1 VGDITVPV
9 PDDRA
14 GEFLSH
20 VGAWLQAAKGSEWQV
35 KPMVA
40 DKLPWDQERVGEFAL
55 AASVWNDFD
64 ATAKQLVETLN
75 GADFKMEAKE
85 LAASLKLTGEIA
97 VLQVVRAINLACRSR
112 HRTDAIE
119 VTAVLGNRGL
129 RLHAEFADALLLG
142 PHP

>member
-35 KPMVA
+35 KPVVA
-40 DKLPWDQERVGEFAL
+40 DKLPWDHERVGEGAL
-55 AASVWNDFD
+55 AAALWNGLD

-75 GADFKMEAKE
+75 VADFKMEAKE
-85 LAASLKLTGEIA
+85 LAAALKLTGEIA

-112 HRTDAIE
+112 NRGDAIE
-119 VTAVLGNRGL
+119 VTAVLGNRGV
-129 RLHAEFADALLLG
+129 RLHSEFADVLLLG
-142 PHP
+142 PRP